1 MFAVVLWKTKTLG
14 FPGPCSGFPFSPPVK
29 FRGLENGVFSFSGI
43 LSVLPE
49 IYGICLL
56 KSRPLLLHRHEGH
69 SMDNLKWDDSDNC
82 LLLLWNVLQQ
92 MFLK

>member
-1 MFAVVLWKTKTLG
+1 MSIHCDGTYKVFSLMPCMCLLLYCVWETESLG
-14 FPGPCSGFPFSPPVK
+14 FPGTCSGSPFSPPVK
-29 FRGLENGVFSFSGI
+29 LRGLENGVFSFSGI

-69 SMDNLKWDDSDNC
+69 RMDNLKG
-82 LLLLWNVLQQ
+82 
-92 MFLK
+92 